1 MIETV
6 KAKAKELLESGTI
19 QGFLGL
25 IEKNGHIAPHLFT
38 DPEELQALNLGDREK
53 AGDARY
59 PLTKYLI
66 KIAKAHPE
74 HRFGILVRG
83 CDERSLKTLYNWN
96 QLDPNQVV
104 PLGFACPEE
113 LAEACECLQ
122 PYPEACEAGEKV
134 SGRSFAGLAR
144 LDAMDRGERFYYWN
158 ERFSKCI
165 KCYGCRDV
173 CPVCF
178 CNECSLASD
187 DLIQTKTFPAE
198 TPLFHLVRAVHMA
211 GRCVDCGLCEQACP
225 VGIPLR
231 TLYKKIYAI
240 MDSEF
245 DYQMGY
251 SEEKSP
257 LNLL

>member
-1 MIETV
+1 MIENV
-6 KAKAKELLESGTI
+6 KAKARELLESGTI

-25 IEKNGHIAPHLFT
+25 MDRNGHIAPHLFT
-38 DPEELQALNLGDREK
+38 SFEELEHLNLGERNK
-53 AGDARY
+53 PGDARY

-66 KIAKAHPE
+66 RIAKMHPDQT
-74 HRFGILVRG
+74 FGILVRG
-83 CDERSLKTLYNWN
+83 CDERSLRTLYNWN

-113 LAEACECLQ
+113 LAGACECLQ
-122 PYPEACEAGEKV
+122 PYPDECLAGEKV
-134 SGRSFAGLAR
+134 AGRSFESVSQ
-144 LDAMDRGERFYYWN
+144 LDDLDRSERFEYWK
-158 ERFSKCI
+158 EHFSRCI

-178 CNECSLASD
+178 CNECTLASE
-187 DLIQTKTFPAE
+187 DLVQTKTFPPE

-211 GRCVDCGLCEQACP
+211 GRCIDCGLCEQTCP
-225 VGIPLR
+225 VAIPLR
-231 TLYKKIYAI
+231 TLYKKVYNI